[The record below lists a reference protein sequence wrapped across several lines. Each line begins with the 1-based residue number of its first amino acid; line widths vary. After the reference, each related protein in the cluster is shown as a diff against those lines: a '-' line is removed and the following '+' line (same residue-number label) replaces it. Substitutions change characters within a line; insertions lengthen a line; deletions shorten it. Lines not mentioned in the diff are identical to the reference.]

1 MVSWLLDDGTRVHDS
16 IALMWRGA
24 VGQEEGSSARLQ
36 VQPLLVRYQAVASTT
51 SSPLFFDAYNFPSPG
66 FSKLVSNEKR
76 FNYKVLDLVEHYNF
90 VTLFENLI
98 SKSDNLKINIFRTK
112 RF

>member
-36 VQPLLVRYQAVASTT
+36 VQPLLVRYQAVAMWHPQQAHRSSLMPTT
-51 SSPLFFDAYNFPSPG
+51 FLPLDSAS
-66 FSKLVSNEKR
+66 
-76 FNYKVLDLVEHYNF
+76 
-90 VTLFENLI
+90 
-98 SKSDNLKINIFRTK
+98 
-112 RF
+112 